1 MRHAWIVNAGLTA
14 VLLAALALGT
24 RSMVNSAAARLR
36 TGGES
41 ADTATDEPAPAVAA
55 MSEVGY
61 CNGGLKTVLR
71 RVLQSCGLIGA
82 SRRGCQPGELKSVA
96 QIDDKDFTALFGPLR
111 DRGGVVLFDR
121 GKDELDAGAKALLDK
136 LWSNRGGASY
146 FFVVARASTDGATE
160 KNQILSHKRANSILF
175 YLQERWPKDADIE
188 KTVGLLWLGEE
199 YAQLGT
205 DHCTWN
211 LSRDGKKCTPD
222 AINRSALISWI
233 DCRL

>member
-1 MRHAWIVNAGLTA
+1 MRQAWIVNA
-14 VLLAALALGT
+14 ALALVLVVGLGLGT
-24 RSMVNSAAARLR
+24 RSMVEAAAARLR
-36 TGGES
+36 TGGED
-41 ADTATDEPAPAVAA
+41 ADTAAAEPPPVVAA

-71 RVLQSCGLIGA
+71 RVLKSCGLIGT

-96 QIDDKDFTALFGPLR
+96 QIDDADFNALFGPLR
-111 DRGGVVLFDR
+111 DRGGVLLFDR
-121 GKDELDAGAKALLDK
+121 GKDELDAAGKALLDK
-136 LWSNRGGASY
+136 LWTDRRGASY
-146 FFVVARASTDGATE
+146 FFVVARASTDGSTE

-175 YLQERWPKDADIE
+175 YLQERWKDPDIE

-205 DHCTWN
+205 DHCTWT
-211 LSRDGKKCTPD
+211 LSRDGKKCTPE
-222 AINRSALISWI
+222 AINRSALSSWI